1 MTRVS
6 IAPPDTEEDVS
17 AEQMAAYLRPPG
29 CTCNPLAPT
38 RRRCTLRSLR
48 CAGAMAA
55 HVDPPE
61 LPDDEEGEA
70 ARLAL
75 VLSHFA
81 ATARPVGA
89 LDHEMLGQIA
99 LAAQFLDAHAFRMR
113 RERLTGA
120 ERADPE

>member
-1 MTRVS
+1 MT
-6 IAPPDTEEDVS
+6 A
-17 AEQMAAYLRPPG
+17 PPG
-29 CTCNPLAPT
+29 CTCDPLAPT
-38 RRRCTLRSLR
+38 RRRCTSRSLR

-55 HVDPPE
+55 HVDLPE
-61 LPDDEEGEA
+61 LPDEEEQEA